1 MKNCMNCKYS
11 RQRCKMSDQDIVG
24 CSMVCPHEVQH
35 GKVSLVGKGE
45 AYTGWF
51 YNNRRVGDTS
61 ERNDIGSGAMVNG
74 LLIEYTQCCTKWEE
88 RL

>member
-1 MKNCMNCKYS
+1 M
-11 RQRCKMSDQDIVG
+11 
-24 CSMVCPHEVQH
+24 
-35 GKVSLVGKGE
+35 VGKGE